1 MSEVNVPTFGAV
13 IIGDEILSGKRTDKH
28 FSWLAG
34 VMAQRGLRLSWVEYL
49 GDDRARLAS
58 VFRRTR
64 ESGDVVF
71 SFGGIGNTPDDHT
84 RQAAAEAFGV
94 SLTLHPDAER
104 EIRARFATEEVTPQ
118 RLLLG
123 TFPAGSAIIPNPFN
137 RIPGFMMHQHYFVPG
152 FPQMAHP
159 MLEWVLDQY
168 YSAYFNREPDVDRAI
183 LLTGEGAYESALLDL
198 MERIVATYPDL
209 RLFSLP
215 SLTADGIRR
224 HLELGVAGPAAR
236 VEAALQEIIA
246 EVDRRKLSWTYR
258 P

>member
-64 ESGDVVF
+64 AAGDVVF

-84 RQAAAEAFGV
+84 RQAAAEAFDT

-104 EIRARFATEEVTPQ
+104 EIRVRFAAEEVTPQ

-183 LLTGEGAYESALLDL
+183 LLTGDGAYESALLDL
-198 MERIVATYPDL
+198 MERIVANYPDL
-209 RLFSLP
+209 KLFSLP
-215 SLTADGIRR
+215 SLTEDGIRR

-236 VEAALQEIIA
+236 VELALQEIIA
-246 EVDRRKLSWTYR
+246 EVDRRALAWRYR
-258 P
+258 D